1 MTRQEKLA
9 GYDAFVEKFKP
20 KKTTDDCYTPE
31 SIFAVVQDYV
41 SRRWGVDPAR
51 MVRPFWPGGDYE
63 TYDYAEDAVVVD
75 NPPFSILAKIV
86 DFYIAN
92 QIPYFLFG
100 PALTIICVAPM
111 DANHLCCGCPIVY
124 ANGAQVHTS
133 FITSFGLPTVA
144 ETAPDLYAAVKRE
157 IDHLR
162 KRGGKEDL
170 PTYQYPPA
178 VATGATLERYSH
190 YGVDYRIEREDAEFY
205 RALASM
211 RAKGKAIFGGGYL
224 LSHEATQAKEAAEHR
239 ALEAKEAAWRK
250 AEACVHVWQ
259 LSEQEEAVR
268 ALLSAR
274 RKGRQNGA
282 AN

>member
-20 KKTTDDCYTPE
+20 KKTTDDCYTQE

-41 SRRWGVDPAR
+41 SQRWGVDPAR

-100 PALTIICVAPM
+100 PALTIIGVAPM

-124 ANGAQVHTS
+124 ANGAEVCTA

-144 ETAPDLYAAVKRE
+144 ETAPDLYAAVKHETDR
-157 IDHLR
+157 LR
-162 KRGGKEDL
+162 KQNTKTL
-170 PTYQYPPA
+170 ATFQFPPA
-178 VATGATLERYSH
+178 VATAAMLQRYSH
-190 YGVDYRIEREDAEFY
+190 YGVDYRIERADAEFC

-211 RAKGKAIFGGGYL
+211 KTKGKAIFGGGYL
-224 LSHEATQAKEAAEHR
+224 LSHEATQAKEAAEHQ
-239 ALEAKEAAWRK
+239 ALEAKEH
-250 AEACVHVWQ
+250 AEREARGDAYTWQ

-282 AN
+282 AH